1 MAVIGSAIG
10 EGNYSAP
17 PGEIVYFENAVDSN
31 LLNAKTGANG
41 FSDVSMTTLNN
52 EADSNGSVPKGVKAI
67 MVNASVNDSGSAGDS
82 LFFAT
87 RADAAQEFSYM
98 LAIGGIA
105 ADREMKSSGWS
116 ICNNDGD
123 FQYQINASGS
133 NTFDIGRFHYI
144 GVELR

>member
-1 MAVIGSAIG
+1 
-10 EGNYSAP
+10 
-17 PGEIVYFENAVDSN
+17 
-31 LLNAKTGANG
+31 
-41 FSDVSMTTLNN
+41 MTTLNT
-52 EADSNGSVPKGVKAI
+52 EADSNGVVPKGVKAI
-67 MVNASVNDSGSAGDS
+67 MVNASVNDNGSASDS
-82 LFFAT
+82 LFLAT

-116 ICNNDGD
+116 ICDIYGD